1 MYRLWT
7 YCLVGVKI
15 ESGFGLRIN
24 KLHGYYLE
32 VRQLNFSHVYSNNPV
47 DRGETVRRDD
57 EWLADKAKDSTSKF
71 LPLRDLN
78 VLVTDAG
85 QEGLGWL
92 GANDLGRFGID
103 SVPLFLGL
111 LDGTSHF
118 AVDVSTQEKAIR
130 ELSEGNGFRFVDA
143 RTVTEILSPAE
154 SGIVAQA
161 RANMS
166 WHNTHGFCG
175 TCGGET
181 IIKRGGQ
188 VRQCTK
194 CEKEHYPRTDPV
206 IIVVVSDGD
215 RCLLGQSR
223 RGRLNRTNTYS
234 ALAGFVDQGESI
246 EEAVAREVMEEAG
259 IEVGQVRYHSS
270 QPWPFP
276 SSLMIGCHAD
286 AVSTDINF
294 DEEEMNDVRWFSRDE
309 VSSALQGEN
318 DQLNVPQP
326 IAIAHHLI
334 TAWVNK
340 ER

>member
-1 MYRLWT
+1 M
-7 YCLVGVKI
+7 
-15 ESGFGLRIN
+15 
-24 KLHGYYLE
+24 KLY
-32 VRQLNFSHVYSNNPV
+32 FPHVYSGNPV

-57 EWLADKAKDSTSKF
+57 QWLADKAKDSTSKF

-78 VLVTDAG
+78 ILVTDNG
-85 QEGLGWL
+85 QDGLGWL
-92 GANDLGRFGID
+92 GTADLERLGVD
-103 SVPLFLGL
+103 SIPMFLGL
-111 LDGTSHF
+111 LDDTAHF
-118 AVDVSTQEKAIR
+118 AIDISAQEKAVG
-130 ELSEGNGFRFVDA
+130 ELSERNGFRFVDA
-143 RTVTEILSPAE
+143 RSVTEILSPAE

-161 RANMS
+161 RSNTS
-166 WHNTHGFCG
+166 WHNTHGFCA
-175 TCGGET
+175 TCGAET
-181 IIKRGGQ
+181 IMKRGGQ
-188 VRQCTK
+188 VRQCTR

-259 IEVGQVRYHSS
+259 IQVGQVRYHSS

-286 AVSTDINF
+286 AASTEINF
-294 DEEEMNDVRWFSRDE
+294 DAEEMNDVRWFSRDE
-309 VSSALQGEN
+309 VSAALQGKN
-318 DQLNVPQP
+318 DELNVPQP

-334 TAWVNK
+334 TAWVN
-340 ER
+340 EG